1 MDSTCLTVGG
11 FSQPSVARAL
21 IEQSGS
27 AEIGLSQRFMWLFPQ
42 PSYARFETL
51 EGVDS
56 HFTSTLGKGLFI
68 YHSLSTQLNTRNP
81 HAYLHLAPVC
91 RLCMCVPYVDT
102 HVGHWWHLTLPHP
115 ALPCCDALLSL
126 PPSP

>member
-1 MDSTCLTVGG
+1 MYILFQLLERQIFSMDSTCLTVGG

-21 IEQSGS
+21 IQQSGS

-56 HFTSTLGKGLFI
+56 YFTSTLGKGLFI

-81 HAYLHLAPVC
+81 HVSSPCTSVQTMHVC
-91 RLCMCVPYVDT
+91 AIC
-102 HVGHWWHLTLPHP
+102 
-115 ALPCCDALLSL
+115 
-126 PPSP
+126 